1 MEVRPAQGGAM
12 PQSRN
17 TNRCIVRAAGDI
29 APLQSFIDSIVD
41 DPLIRLVEKIGPAHQ
56 AHTAL
61 IETDVATAQ
70 MLDQRFRSTNQL
82 MIEPDRPLSLFGRD
96 QA

>member
-1 MEVRPAQGGAM
+1 MLQ
-12 PQSRN
+12 PQD
-17 TNRCIVRAAGDI
+17 TNRYMVRAAGDM

-41 DPLIRLVEKIGPAHQ
+41 DPVIRLIEKIGPARQ
-56 AHTAL
+56 PHTVV
-61 IETDVATAQ
+61 IETDVSTAQ

-82 MIEPDRPLSLFGRD
+82 MIEPERPLSLFGDD